1 MSGPMKKMMLSA
13 LLLSILTPVSFASSK
28 AENEIRITY
37 GAICNQA
44 ALIDYCRNYPIK
56 EWLRVGFGF
65 GANYMISWFQAED
78 FSGGIREDRLKPMK
92 GDDKNLYY
100 NLDHPGQYCPIVME
114 SSDISFPVF
123 GHVVIDPGKKR
134 CSPIFEAS
142 AGFRIRTTWPT
153 YHGDLGCGFRWLT
166 NGGNRISVMAILV
179 LYGIPNY
186 LHRPIAKDKI
196 TTMFSPAS
204 GYYPS
209 FDVVWFG
216 AFDKKI
222 DRLGGSAG
230 ITLSYSF

>member
-1 MSGPMKKMMLSA
+1 MKKMMLSA

-37 GAICNQA
+37 GAIFNQA

-78 FSGGIREDRLKPMK
+78 FNGGIREDRLKPMK

-100 NLDHPGQYCPIVME
+100 NSVAPL
-114 SSDISFPVF
+114 SL
-123 GHVVIDPGKKR
+123 KR
-134 CSPIFEAS
+134 
-142 AGFRIRTTWPT
+142 
-153 YHGDLGCGFRWLT
+153 
-166 NGGNRISVMAILV
+166 
-179 LYGIPNY
+179 
-186 LHRPIAKDKI
+186 RPIAKDKI